1 MRPFDLFEFYRFM
14 LAVLVTTYSVI
25 KLLTAIWRWR
35 GIYGEAG
42 AGSAVLYRYLLVLL
56 LRARSRRFA
65 YELTIIGGLVAVF
78 VLLVWRHWH

>member
-1 MRPFDLFEFYRFM
+1 MQPFDLFEFYRFM
-14 LAVLVTTYSVI
+14 LAVLVTTYAVI

-35 GIYGEAG
+35 GIYGEAR

-56 LRARSRRFA
+56 LRARFRRFA
-65 YELTIIGGLVAVF
+65 YELTVIGGLVAVF